1 MRCSG
6 RVRDY
11 LGFPAG
17 ISGAELAE
25 RAKIQAEKFNVHI
38 MVPRRAVGL
47 TERDGFHVVT
57 LDDGDELLARSVIL
71 ALGVQY
77 RRLPIP
83 RVADYEG
90 LGVAYAV
97 DSAREQLRQGDAA
110 VVVGGANSAGQTAL
124 SLAEDGRQVY
134 LVVRADGL
142 ERSMAR
148 YLRDRIERDPK
159 IEVLLGHQVRELSGD
174 GHLERVTI
182 EDARTGEPRTLEASA
197 MVVLIGPNRAPSG
210 SVAK

>member
-1 MRCSG
+1 MLSSPSA
-6 RVRDY
+6 Y
-11 LGFPAG
+11 
-17 ISGAELAE
+17 S
-25 RAKIQAEKFNVHI
+25 
-38 MVPRRAVGL
+38 
-47 TERDGFHVVT
+47 T
-57 LDDGDELLARSVIL
+57 
-71 ALGVQY
+71 

-83 RVADYEG
+83 RIADYEG

-97 DSAREQLRQGDAA
+97 DTAREQLRPGDAA

-124 SLAEDGRQVY
+124 SLAEDGRKVY

-142 ERSMAR
+142 ERSMAQ

-174 GHLERVTI
+174 GHLEQVTI